1 MTGTDEQAVR
11 EALAHL
17 RQAHRNLDDEI
28 SIIEN
33 EGARDQLLL
42 SRLKKRKLY
51 LKDEIARLEDQ
62 LLPDISA

>member
-1 MTGTDEQAVR
+1 MDEQAVR

-17 RQAHRNLDDEI
+17 RQTHRRLDEEI
-28 SIIEN
+28 SVIKSES
-33 EGARDQLLL
+33 GADQLLL
-42 SRLKKRKLY
+42 SRLKKRKLS